1 MKILVYGGSFNP
13 PHLGHVRSVQ
23 AAVRAI
29 RPDRVFLIPAAIPPH
44 KELPEGSATAEQRL
58 AMTELAAREI
68 PGAEVLDLE
77 LCREGKSYTVDTLRA
92 LRQEYPQGE
101 LVFLLGTDMFL
112 TLDEWREPE
121 EIVALA
127 TIALFPRET
136 DRAAVIEEKRC
147 QLEER
152 YNTRFLILPGNPVEV
167 SSTELRTALKKRGG
181 RESIPEP
188 VYAYI
193 IRNGLY
199 GTKPDF
205 DWLRREAY
213 SWLKPKRIPHV
224 QGAEQEAIRLAGRWG
239 LSEEDAAVAAI
250 CHDMTKKL
258 NLSEQLRLCARY
270 GIMADNY
277 EKVSEKLLHAKTGA
291 ALAKDLF
298 GLPEHIAEA
307 ICWHTTGRAGM
318 DAMQQIIYLAD
329 YIEPT
334 RSGFDGL
341 AELRQAAYEDLDAAM
356 ELGLRMSLDDVITR
370 GNEPHED
377 SIRAERWF
385 LKKLHE
391 KGAKPIR
398 VPGIPEPEELGV

>member
-1 MKILVYGGSFNP
+1 MKILIYGGSFNP

-23 AAVRAI
+23 AAAEAV
-29 RPDRVFLIPAAIPPH
+29 RPDRVFLIPAAVPPH

-77 LCREGKSYTVDTLRA
+77 LHRAGKSYTVDTLRS
-92 LRQEYPQGE
+92 LREENPGAE

-121 EIVALA
+121 TIVSLA
-127 TIALFPRET
+127 TVALFPRET
-136 DRAAVIEEKRC
+136 DRAGAIEAKRR

-167 SSTELRTALKKRGG
+167 SSTELRAALKERGG
-181 RESIPEP
+181 RENIPEP

-199 GTKPDF
+199 GAEPDF
-205 DWLRREAY
+205 AWLRREAHAY
-213 SWLKPKRIPHV
+213 LKPKRVPHV
-224 QGAEQEAIRLAGRWG
+224 LGTEQEAVRLAKRWG
-239 LSEEDAAVAAI
+239 ESEEDAAVAAI
-250 CHDMTKKL
+250 CHDITKRL
-258 NLSEQLRLCARY
+258 GLTEQLHLCARY

-291 ALAKDLF
+291 AFAQDIF

-307 ICWHTTGRAGM
+307 IRWHTTGRAGM
-318 DAMQQIIYLAD
+318 NTLQQIIYLAD

-341 AELRQAAYEDLDAAM
+341 AELREAAYKDLDAAM

-385 LKKLHE
+385 LTKLHE

-398 VPGIPEPEELGV
+398 VPGIPEPEELDI

>member
-1 MKILVYGGSFNP
+1 MKILIYGGSFNP
-13 PHLGHVRSVQ
+13 PHMGHVRSVR
-23 AAVRAI
+23 AAAEAI
-29 RPDRVFLIPAAIPPH
+29 RPDKVFLIPAAVPPH

-68 PGAEVLDLE
+68 PGSEVLDLE
-77 LCREGKSYTVDTLRA
+77 LHRAGKSYTVDTLRT
-92 LRQEYPQGE
+92 LRAENPEAE

-121 EIVALA
+121 TIVSLC

-136 DRAAVIEEKRC
+136 DRVEAIEGKRRE
-147 QLEER
+147 LEER
-152 YNTRFLILPGNPVEV
+152 YKTSFLVLPGNPVEV
-167 SSTELRTALKKRGG
+167 SSTELRAALKERGG
-181 RESIPEP
+181 RENIPEP

-193 IRNGLY
+193 IRNRLY
-199 GTKPDF
+199 GARPDF
-205 DWLRREAY
+205 VWLRREAY
-213 SWLKPKRIPHV
+213 TYLKPKRVPHV
-224 QGAEQEAIRLAGRWG
+224 QGTEQEAVRLAKRWG
-239 LSEEDAAVAAI
+239 LPEEDAATAAI
-250 CHDMTKKL
+250 CHDITKRL
-258 NLSEQLRLCARY
+258 DLSEQLRLCARY
-270 GIMADNY
+270 GIMADDY

-291 ALAKDLF
+291 AFAKELF

-307 ICWHTTGRAGM
+307 IRWHTTGRAGM
-318 DAMQQIIYLAD
+318 DTMQQIIYLAD

-370 GNEPHED
+370 GNEPHDD

-385 LKKLHE
+385 LTKLHE
-391 KGAKPIR
+391 KGKKPIR
-398 VPGIPEPEELGV
+398 AQGIPEPKDLGI